1 MAMQPDIQY
10 VRFYTAGSAARKLEL
25 LPKKEK
31 ATLSVPH
38 RPRAIRRK
46 KTVICVDPVAMFA
59 TLVAVVMFVAMGIGM
74 VQLFTVQAQNRQM
87 DRYLSDLRAETAQLQ
102 EQYRSGYDLKDV
114 EQKALEMGLVPIEQV
129 EKVIIEAPAVQEEPA
144 PTFWE
149 NVGAFFG
156 ELFGA

>member
-87 DRYLSDLRAETAQLQ
+87 DSYLSDLRAENAEGFFLEKDFYCHNLSAGIISRVAQRRKN
-102 EQYRSGYDLKDV
+102 YFIKINAGGFCGGFIYSG
-114 EQKALEMGLVPIEQV
+114 
-129 EKVIIEAPAVQEEPA
+129 
-144 PTFWE
+144 
-149 NVGAFFG
+149 
-156 ELFGA
+156 